1 MLFGTAVGEV
11 VFHVLSGLW
20 DKAMLCCEILELVNQ
35 IVHIDNNLWWLK
47 LTLDF
52 WIYQCYIIGWRFAMG
67 MIRRMLGYATVGATK
82 ETAKRAWKSESLV
95 DSAVFAAQT
104 GMLAEA
110 AKNLLGPE
118 IGDVMPEVPEKN
130 DEKK

>member
-1 MLFGTAVGEV
+1 M
-11 VFHVLSGLW
+11 
-20 DKAMLCCEILELVNQ
+20 
-35 IVHIDNNLWWLK
+35 

-52 WIYQCYIIGWRFAMG
+52 WIHQCYIMGRRFAMG
-67 MIRRMLGYATVGATK
+67 MIRRMLGYATVGAAK

-118 IGDVMPEVPEKN
+118 VGQVLPEVPEGN
-130 DEKK
+130 DGKE